1 MNEKPKTGFVVAAY
15 IQPVLKAFLQQGG
28 RLSAL
33 ADAMGVN
40 DVWMLDPPPKIAID
54 QYFSL
59 LLNASQ
65 LLNDGH
71 LGIRIGQFVALANFD
86 VLGQALANTQSQSLT
101 LAQALQ
107 QVMILERLVHRLGDS
122 RIQIE
127 DQNIRLIWRAQYPQ
141 SKASR
146 LVAESVLAGMIRLA
160 QQLTGRLIPVRE
172 LTFLHPKPSDYH
184 ADVYQQGFHTQC
196 LFDQKDN
203 SIVIASEVLEWPLKE
218 TGKLLSQVLSTDT
231 IVEHVKY
238 HLEQTITH
246 NPKLLQIA
254 AMLGMSERT
263 LQRKLKVHEVSFQ
276 QILSDV
282 RHQLACDYLLF
293 SNLTIL
299 QVSQLLGFKE
309 QSSFNHFFL
318 QAVGISPREYR
329 LQSV

>member
-1 MNEKPKTGFVVAAY
+1 MNEKTKTGFVVAAY
-15 IQPVLKAFLQQGG
+15 IQPVLKAFLKQGG
-28 RLSAL
+28 RLSLL

-40 DVWMLDPPPKIAID
+40 DAWMLEPPEQIAID

-59 LLNASQ
+59 LLHASQ

-71 LGIRIGQFVALANFD
+71 LGIRIGQYVALANFD
-86 VLGQALANTQSQSLT
+86 VLGQALANTQSRSLT

-127 DQNIRLIWRAQYPQ
+127 DQNVRLIWRAQYPQ
-141 SKASR
+141 SKSSR
-146 LVAESVLAGMIRLA
+146 LVVESVLAGMIHLA
-160 QQLTGRLIPVRE
+160 QQLMGRLIPIRE
-172 LTFLHPKPSDYH
+172 MTFIHGKPHDYR

-196 LFDQKDN
+196 FFGQKDN
-203 SIVIASEVLEWPLKE
+203 SLVIASEVLEWPLKE
-218 TGKLLSQVLSTDT
+218 TDKLQSQALSTDT
-231 IVEHVKY
+231 IVDQVKH
-238 HLEQTITH
+238 HLEQTIMH

-263 LQRKLKVHEVSFQ
+263 LQRKLKAQGVSFQ

-282 RHQLACDYLLF
+282 RHQLACDYLQF

-299 QVSQLLGFKE
+299 QISQFLGFKE

-318 QAVGISPREYR
+318 QVVGVSPREYR
-329 LQSV
+329 LQPV

>member
-1 MNEKPKTGFVVAAY
+1 MNEKSKTGFVVAAY
-15 IQPVLKAFLQQGG
+15 IQPVLKAFLKQGG
-28 RLSAL
+28 RLSFL

-40 DVWMLDPPPKIAID
+40 DAWMLEPPEQIAID

-71 LGIRIGQFVALANFD
+71 FGIRIGQYVGLANFD

-127 DQNIRLIWRAQYPQ
+127 DQNVRLIWRAQYPQ

-146 LVAESVLAGMIRLA
+146 LVVESVLAGMIHLA
-160 QQLTGRLIPVRE
+160 QQLMGRLIPIRE
-172 LTFLHPKPSDYH
+172 MTFIHEKPHDYR

-196 LFDQKDN
+196 LFGQKDN
-203 SIVIASEVLEWPLKE
+203 SLVIASEVLGWPLKE
-218 TGKLLSQVLSTDT
+218 TDKLQSQALNADT
-231 IVEHVKY
+231 IVDQVKH
-238 HLEQTITH
+238 HLEQTIMH

-263 LQRKLKVHEVSFQ
+263 LQRKLKAQGVNFQ

-282 RHQLACDYLLF
+282 RHQLACDYLQF

-299 QVSQLLGFKE
+299 QISQLLGFKE

-318 QAVGISPREYR
+318 QVVGVSPREYR
-329 LQSV
+329 LQPV

>member
-1 MNEKPKTGFVVAAY
+1 M
-15 IQPVLKAFLQQGG
+15 
-28 RLSAL
+28 
-33 ADAMGVN
+33 
-40 DVWMLDPPPKIAID
+40 
-54 QYFSL
+54 
-59 LLNASQ
+59 
-65 LLNDGH
+65 
-71 LGIRIGQFVALANFD
+71 
-86 VLGQALANTQSQSLT
+86 
-101 LAQALQ
+101 
-107 QVMILERLVHRLGDS
+107 
-122 RIQIE
+122 
-127 DQNIRLIWRAQYPQ
+127 
-141 SKASR
+141 
-146 LVAESVLAGMIRLA
+146 AESVLAGMIRLA

-172 LTFLHPKPSDYH
+172 LTFVHPKPSDYH

-263 LQRKLKVHEVSFQ
+263 LQRKLKAHEVSFQ
-276 QILSDV
+276 QVLSDV
-282 RHQLACDYLLF
+282 RHQLACDYLQF

-318 QAVGISPREYR
+318 QTVGVSPREYR